1 MALERASANITLR
14 TFVVARW
21 VLLGLIALGWAVQL
35 FEPVTWEWIRSWFP
49 PPPEAGGT
57 LTVMVILAAVN
68 LATQRWILGPGRAT
82 IAIAGAHLIIDATA
96 LTALLA
102 LSGGASNPFTTMFF
116 VPITLSTQLSP
127 RWTWGLAIYCLA
139 AFAVL
144 FAITPGTS
152 GGHHMVSH
160 LRGMW
165 VAFAISGA
173 FMTYFV
179 HRIALSLSRQ
189 REELARLRDEATQD
203 RHLAAVGTLAAGAA
217 HELGSP
223 LGTIS
228 ALVGD
233 LEQMDA
239 SERAESIAA
248 IRQSVRRC
256 KHIISQMASP
266 ELRVPTLARERA
278 AWPLG
283 ALCEEIE
290 EAEAE
295 RPVDVVFT
303 PPSSVSAQTW
313 QPRPALGQIVRE
325 LISNGVEACRQRAG
339 SSGVHV
345 EIGASDGTLEL
356 RVIDDGVGMSA
367 EAARSAFNPF
377 YTTRD
382 GMGLGL
388 YLARA
393 HLRQLG
399 GEIELES
406 RPGVGTTVRI
416 RAPLEP
422 PLDGS

>member
-1 MALERASANITLR
+1 MKSILIGLGVLA
-14 TFVVARW
+14 VVN
-21 VLLGLIALGWAVQL
+21 
-35 FEPVTWEWIRSWFP
+35 
-49 PPPEAGGT
+49 
-57 LTVMVILAAVN
+57 VI
-68 LATQRWILGPGRAT
+68 TQRWILPTGRAT
-82 IAIAGAHLIIDATA
+82 QHLAGAHLIVDATA
-96 LTALLA
+96 LTVLLA
-102 LSGGASNPFTTMFF
+102 LSGGVINSFTAMYF
-116 VPITLSTQLSP
+116 VPITLSTQVSP
-127 RWTWGLAIYCLA
+127 RWTWALATYCLVA
-139 AFAVL
+139 YAVL
-144 FAITPGTS
+144 FVLAPVD
-152 GGHHMVSH
+152 HHAAHNFDNHV
-160 LRGMW
+160 RGMW
-165 VAFAISGA
+165 VAFAISGVLI
-173 FMTYFV
+173 TYFV